1 MRVRAYIEDAR
12 WEFAVSLSPD
22 SSPSQIVQ
30 GGLVRLIENHHSASV
45 DTPDGEVLAAKRR
58 LGELAERV
66 YAGGYRAGL
75 LLCNTLDWAQLDS
88 LAGDSW
94 PQTAL
99 DAISATING
108 QSVED
113 DPNVGTS
120 LYRTGLRDALSNVW
134 RGAQAEA
141 LQSSSQ
147 T

>member
-30 GGLVRLIENHHSASV
+30 GGLVRLVENHHSAAV
-45 DTPDGEVLAAKRR
+45 DTPDGEALAARRR

-75 LLCNTLDWAQLDS
+75 LLCNTVDWAQLDS
-88 LAGDSW
+88 LAGDGW

-99 DAISATING
+99 DAISAAING
-108 QSVED
+108 KSAAD
-113 DPNVGTS
+113 DPNVGTN
-120 LYRTGLRDALSNVW
+120 LYRTGLRDALINVW
-134 RGAQAEA
+134 RGARAEA